1 MSRPG
6 ETIGVRPAGLA
17 DESADHSETA
27 SNGPASSDRAIRL
40 TLGVLTAIL
49 GAGLVAY
56 VVRYGRNLFYWDD
69 FELVPGLTGQQPTD
83 LAWFFTWQNEHLV
96 VMARTAFYVVWH
108 TTEDTRVMMLL
119 VCAGLV
125 ASTVF
130 LLETARAARGRA
142 SWTDAAIPLL
152 ILSWGHYQNLI
163 FPLQFFFAWSV
174 ALSCACL
181 WAFVR
186 ARDDWRWPELTAVAV
201 AMPLLPL
208 NGVLGALFA
217 APFVFL
223 AVRTALER
231 ALARGDRSRRDA
243 AVLGLASVAT
253 VGTLVLNVSGYRRM
267 AHHPP
272 ADSIVDVLS
281 SISEVLATSIGP
293 AGIPT
298 WPVSGALVAALA
310 IAAAL
315 TVVLARR
322 PSVASRRT
330 IEALA
335 ASLAGFLA
343 LVCAIGYGRAGLG
356 PTVAF
361 ASRYSIFSAA
371 LVSVALILTTVVW
384 RGTAGRVI
392 GIAMLVV
399 AVSAQ
404 PLAFSVGR
412 DYGREMATVSDRLL
426 SDLANGV
433 PIEVVAH
440 RDGLQF
446 YPSSAGLTMFF
457 TALARSG
464 QGAVGRRTHGQLPC
478 AREIPLTPRLEHTN
492 SMSWNGSV
500 AECSGEDPFTVFV
513 LPAPVRVCAIR
524 VRFRLVDSEPDA
536 GQSPM
541 QSFWAQTTRNVFDP
555 VERNQT
561 IVIDT
566 RTTNDHVETFWI
578 GDTIDRFRIDPATR
592 PCKFEL
598 LEMTLI
604 TQ

>member
-17 DESADHSETA
+17 DDSTDHPETSA
-27 SNGPASSDRAIRL
+27 NGPASSDRAVRL
-40 TLGVLTAIL
+40 TLGILTAML

-142 SWTDAAIPLL
+142 SWSDAAIPLL

-186 ARDDWRWPELTAVAV
+186 ARDDWRWAELAAVAV

-231 ALARGDRSRRDA
+231 ALARDDCSRRDA

-253 VGTLVLNVSGYRRM
+253 IGTLVLNVSGYRRM

-298 WPVSGALVAALA
+298 WPVSGLLVAALA

-330 IEALA
+330 IETLA

-392 GIAMLVV
+392 GIAVLVV
-399 AVSAQ
+399 AVSA
-404 PLAFSVGR
+404 PPARAVLGR
-412 DYGREMATVSDRLL
+412 SRIRARDSSGLGRRLL

-433 PIEVVAH
+433 PIGSSRTRTGARFIRAAQALTTFFHGTRRGRKSDCPTNPRATPMRSRNTDHTPHRAH
-440 RDGLQF
+440 ELDDVERKRCGMLWRG
-446 YPSSAGLTMFF
+446 PLHRVRTPG
-457 TALARSG
+457 AR
-464 QGAVGRRTHGQLPC
+464 
-478 AREIPLTPRLEHTN
+478 PRLC
-492 SMSWNGSV
+492 GSRQV
-500 AECSGEDPFTVFV
+500 PS
-513 LPAPVRVCAIR
+513 R
-524 VRFRLVDSEPDA
+524 RFRTRTPISLPTRC
-536 GQSPM
+536 
-541 QSFWAQTTRNVFDP
+541 FWAPDHGNVFDP
-555 VERNQT
+555 GQS
-561 IVIDT
+561 
-566 RTTNDHVETFWI
+566 
-578 GDTIDRFRIDPATR
+578 GTR
-592 PCKFEL
+592 PS
-598 LEMTLI
+598 
-604 TQ
+604 